1 MIDRRGE
8 KKRKLVASFSPA
20 SPFTHGQKCIP
31 IISIYSCGNMAPII
45 EVRGEIRKGA
55 LLILYNY

>member
-1 MIDRRGE
+1 MIDRLGE
-8 KKRKLVASFSPA
+8 KNRKLLASFSPA

-31 IISIYSCGNMAPII
+31 IIYTCGNMAPII